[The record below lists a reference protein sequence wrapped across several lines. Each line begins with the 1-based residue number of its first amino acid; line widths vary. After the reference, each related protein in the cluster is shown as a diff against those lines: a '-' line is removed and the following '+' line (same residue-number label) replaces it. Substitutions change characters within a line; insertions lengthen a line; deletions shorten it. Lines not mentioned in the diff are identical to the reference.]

1 MRKPD
6 VVDRGLLGRAAEHFY
21 DEIGLDRN
29 DPQSFINA
37 GPKGNLKVTS
47 HPDVRAT
54 LTESPLAC
62 VSRFAR
68 TDLDRIKFDVPED
81 MWKYWAI

>member
-1 MRKPD
+1 MATATSSTCPNRWRTPEASGST
-6 VVDRGLLGRAAEHFY
+6 VFWHHLLMHEAGNNHGAA
-21 DEIGLDRN
+21 IRM
-29 DPQSFINA
+29 
-37 GPKGNLKVTS
+37 
-47 HPDVRAT
+47 
-54 LTESPLAC
+54 AC